1 MAPATAGSA
10 ASSSLASL
18 ELNAGEQA
26 KMLDAAAGLIQA
38 AAGGGA
44 PTAGADAEA
53 EASRAR
59 AAREARA
66 AEAARRSAIVGSSEF
81 QEVVAYAL
89 EGTLFNLVNEVTH
102 GEFSLDVMPRQV
114 VRALDIQ

>member
-1 MAPATAGSA
+1 MASGQPKKVF
-10 ASSSLASL
+10 SLLRRHWYS
-18 ELNAGEQA
+18 
-26 KMLDAAAGLIQA
+26 GLLGDTGI
-38 AAGGGA
+38 GRNG
-44 PTAGADAEA
+44 
-53 EASRAR
+53 
-59 AAREARA
+59 
-66 AEAARRSAIVGSSEF
+66 SAIVGSSEF

>member
-44 PTAGADAEA
+44 PAAADAEA
-53 EASRAR
+53 EAARAR

>member
-1 MAPATAGSA
+1 MTSARRPANGPAPACSCGFSQ
-10 ASSSLASL
+10 
-18 ELNAGEQA
+18 NG
-26 KMLDAAAGLIQA
+26 
-38 AAGGGA
+38 
-44 PTAGADAEA
+44 
-53 EASRAR
+53 ASRAFR
-59 AAREARA
+59 DS
-66 AEAARRSAIVGSSEF
+66 RSAAIVGSSEF

>member
-1 MAPATAGSA
+1 MCGSTRT
-10 ASSSLASL
+10 
-18 ELNAGEQA
+18 
-26 KMLDAAAGLIQA
+26 AAAR
-38 AAGGGA
+38 
-44 PTAGADAEA
+44 
-53 EASRAR
+53 RAR
-59 AAREARA
+59 AACCIRESGK
-66 AEAARRSAIVGSSEF
+66 AARRSAIVGSSEF

>member
-1 MAPATAGSA
+1 MADFVGK
-10 ASSSLASL
+10 
-18 ELNAGEQA
+18 EQLS
-26 KMLDAAAGLIQA
+26 KRDDAAA
-38 AAGGGA
+38 
-44 PTAGADAEA
+44 
-53 EASRAR
+53 RAR